1 MMHIHEATFYAWVF
15 EKINA
20 STAER
25 IHLEECTACQTQWA
39 SIQKLA
45 HELQI
50 AKASTPTAAAFARYF
65 QFYDQIQPAPTLW
78 QQVAE
83 FITAQLQ
90 WDGRRQPAWQGV
102 RNSYV
107 ASYRLLYATEQ
118 AEIELLVAPREGQFQ
133 IEGEVVPLT
142 EPTTLL
148 PARYELQN
156 VSNGETVYSA
166 ECQRSGRFH
175 LDAVPSGHY
184 RLCFV
189 PSTGATIVINDLE
202 LREQ

>member
-1 MMHIHEATFYAWVF
+1 MTHISEETFYAWVF

-20 STAER
+20 GTAEHS
-25 IHLEECTACQTQWA
+25 HLEACAACQKHLA
-39 SIQKLA
+39 AIQKLA

-50 AKASTPTAAAFARYF
+50 ARASEPTPAAFARYF
-65 QFYDQIQPAPTLW
+65 QLYEQVQQAPSLF
-78 QQVAE
+78 QQVAA

-90 WDGRRQPAWQGV
+90 WDGRRQPTWQGV

-107 ASYRLLYATEQ
+107 ASYRLLYGTDQ

-133 IEGEVVPLT
+133 IEGEVVPLE

-156 VSNGETVYSA
+156 VVNGETIYTA
-166 ECQRSGRFH
+166 ECQSSGRFH
-175 LDAVPSGHY
+175 LDDVPSGHY

-189 PSTGATIVINDLE
+189 PLIGATIVINDLE